1 MVTTYFFH
9 YTNLNINVNRT
20 TITNI
25 QENVEQTFDYW
36 LYWTQNYIFKSVC
49 GDRIFAAK
57 EGSGD
62 RMGTSASSSS
72 RYLFSLTWPMSG
84 YLLQTTRFRGPSAQS
99 AGGHP
104 WVQDAC
110 QRIAGKIADPIADS
124 SLGSHNDV
132 TAAGNPCNQSP
143 GAATQSPL
151 LHGDQTRSR
160 PPGRAFFTLRFLQG
174 NNEMWHFYLTYP
186 DLWSEIFYYFTFT
199 K

>member
-36 LYWTQNYIFKSVC
+36 LYWTQNYLFKSVC

-62 RMGTSASSSS
+62 VMGTSASSSS

-84 YLLQTTRFRGPSAQS
+84 YLLQTTRFRGPSAPEC
-99 AGGHP
+99 GG
-104 WVQDAC
+104 
-110 QRIAGKIADPIADS
+110 
-124 SLGSHNDV
+124 
-132 TAAGNPCNQSP
+132 
-143 GAATQSPL
+143 SPL
-151 LHGDQTRSR
+151 GPGCVSADCWEDRRSHRRFQPRFSQWCHSSWQSLQPESRSCNTIPTSPRWPDTHQTT
-160 PPGRAFFTLRFLQG
+160 RA
-174 NNEMWHFYLTYP
+174 
-186 DLWSEIFYYFTFT
+186 SIFYITLFTR
-199 K
+199 

>member
-1 MVTTYFFH
+1 MIIDCIEH
-9 YTNLNINVNRT
+9 K
-20 TITNI
+20 TIFSRVSAAI
-25 QENVEQTFDYW
+25 ASLRRKKEAVMG
-36 LYWTQNYIFKSVC
+36 C
-49 GDRIFAAK
+49 GHRP
-57 EGSGD
+57 
-62 RMGTSASSSS
+62 ASSSS

-151 LHGDQTRSR
+151 FHGDQTLSR

-174 NNEMWHFYLTYP
+174 NNEM
-186 DLWSEIFYYFTFT
+186 
-199 K
+199 

>member
-1 MVTTYFFH
+1 
-9 YTNLNINVNRT
+9 
-20 TITNI
+20 
-25 QENVEQTFDYW
+25 
-36 LYWTQNYIFKSVC
+36 
-49 GDRIFAAK
+49 
-57 EGSGD
+57 
-62 RMGTSASSSS
+62 
-72 RYLFSLTWPMSG
+72 MSG

-151 LHGDQTRSR
+151 LHGDDQIQTT
-160 PPGRAFFTLRFLQG
+160 RA
-174 NNEMWHFYLTYP
+174 
-186 DLWSEIFYYFTFT
+186 SIFYITLFTR
-199 K
+199 